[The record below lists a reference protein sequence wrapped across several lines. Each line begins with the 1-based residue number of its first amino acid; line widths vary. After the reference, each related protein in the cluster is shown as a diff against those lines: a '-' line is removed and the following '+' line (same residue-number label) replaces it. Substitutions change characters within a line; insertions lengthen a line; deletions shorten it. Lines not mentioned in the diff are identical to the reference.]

1 MTIMKLG
8 INKRMFCNVVVL
20 ITLLF
25 GSESWTPH
33 RSHINQLDV
42 FHNRLSW
49 EIYGNTIE
57 GWISNVVLFR
67 QV

>member
-1 MTIMKLG
+1 MTTMKLG
-8 INKRMFCNVVVL
+8 MKTRVFYNVVVL

-33 RSHINQLDV
+33 RSRINQLDV

-57 GWISNVVLFR
+57 G
-67 QV
+67 